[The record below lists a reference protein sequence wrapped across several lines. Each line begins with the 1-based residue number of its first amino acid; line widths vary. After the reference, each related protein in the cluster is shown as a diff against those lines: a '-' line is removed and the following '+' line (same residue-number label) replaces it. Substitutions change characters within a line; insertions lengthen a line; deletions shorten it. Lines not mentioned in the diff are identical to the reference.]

1 MESLGR
7 QIKACVAVILDLSV
21 TMGSATAQM
30 RYLQPEK
37 FSLSQEDAQ
46 YQRNAA
52 LGLLNTDPPRIGQSS
67 EWKNPRSGAHGT
79 VTMLQASQKRGLP
92 CRTMRYVVDA
102 SRVAEPLDLTVTL
115 CKTSAGDWKALD

>member
-1 MESLGR
+1 MGSLDKQVR
-7 QIKACVAVILDLSV
+7 ACIAAILIVSA

-37 FSLSQEDAQ
+37 FSLSKEDAQ

-52 LGLLNTDPPRIGQSS
+52 LGLLDTDPPQIGQSS

-102 SRVAEPLDLTVTL
+102 SRVAESMDLTVTL
-115 CKTSAGDWKALD
+115 CKTSTGAWKALD

>member
-1 MESLGR
+1 MESLGK
-7 QIKACVAVILDLSV
+7 QIRACVAVMLTLSAS
-21 TMGSATAQM
+21 MGSATAQM

-37 FSLSQEDAQ
+37 FSLNREDAQ
-46 YQRNAA
+46 YQRSAA
-52 LGLLNTDPPRIGQSS
+52 LGLLNTDPPQIGQTS

-102 SRVAEPLDLTVTL
+102 SRVAEPMDLTVTL
-115 CKTSAGDWKALD
+115 CKTSTGTWKALD